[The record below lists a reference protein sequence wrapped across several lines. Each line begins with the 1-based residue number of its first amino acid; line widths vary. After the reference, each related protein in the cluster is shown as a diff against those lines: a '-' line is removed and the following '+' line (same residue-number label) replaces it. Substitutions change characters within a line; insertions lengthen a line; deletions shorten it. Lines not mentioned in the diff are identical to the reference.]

1 MKRTAWA
8 FGLVCALAAAPAAAQ
23 TRVSVAVG
31 FGVPRPDVAGV
42 VVVGRPYLYRPYF
55 YRPPLVVVVRRPYPV
70 RPVFVDRVFVS
81 RPRIYRHHHR
91 HVHHH
96 GTADA
101 AIGLTRAVP
110 NRLRRAGIAD
120 AVT

>member
-70 RPVFVDRVFVS
+70 RPVFVDRGFVS

-91 HVHHH
+91 HVHHYDYH
-96 GTADA
+96 DES
-101 AIGLTRAVP
+101 AV
-110 NRLRRAGIAD
+110 RAGLRGGGPA
-120 AVT
+120 A

>member
-31 FGVPRPDVAGV
+31 FGVPRPYVAGV

-81 RPRIYRHHHR
+81 RTWIFKLHYL
-91 HVHHH
+91 HVLHYDYDDH
-96 GTADA
+96 
-101 AIGLTRAVP
+101 
-110 NRLRRAGIAD
+110 
-120 AVT
+120 